1 MRPPRTDLLT
11 TLLRVLVVAGLVID
25 AVVHLRLAANY
36 QLAQPSGIGQGN
48 LFRIE
53 AVLALLAAGYVL
65 LRGSRR
71 SFAVAAL
78 VALGGVFAVLLYRYV
93 QMPALGPIPAMYEP
107 IWFFDKTLTAIA
119 EALAGVLALVGAL
132 RNPADRRP
140 GSTAVGVPGPGGR
153 TQS

>member
-1 MRPPRTDLLT
+1 MRPVRTDLFT
-11 TLLRVLVVAGLVID
+11 TVLRVLVAAGLIID

-65 LRGSRR
+65 LRGSRQ
-71 SFAVAAL
+71 SFAFAAL
-78 VALGGVFAVLLYRYV
+78 VALGGVFAVVLYRYV
-93 QMPALGPIPAMYEP
+93 QVPAIGPIPAMYEP
-107 IWFFDKTLTAIA
+107 IWFFDKTLTTIA
-119 EALAGVLALVGAL
+119 QAFAGVLALVGAL
-132 RNPADRRP
+132 RKPADRRSA
-140 GSTAVGVPGPGGR
+140 STASGVPEPGGR